1 MKKLLRNPRVNAL
14 LAAVMAAYGHLV
26 LGTCRIRV
34 VGPVPAAVT
43 SGPVLFALW
52 HQHICAV
59 PLLARPNRQPVLGL
73 MSASRDGTFT
83 RALASW
89 FGIGAVVGSSSRG
102 AVSGA
107 RALVQA
113 ARRGNTLFL
122 TPDGP
127 RGPARTAKPGATEI
141 ARLTGLP
148 LIPCAGW
155 PAYGHTF
162 GSWDAFR
169 LPYPFT
175 TYTLTYGPPLQTLTP
190 EALQYAL
197 NTLNQQARGT
207 SAALATTVAKP

>member
-1 MKKLLRNPRVNAL
+1 MKRLLRHPSVNAV
-14 LAAVMAAYGHLV
+14 AAAIMAAYGHLAIA
-26 LGTCRIRV
+26 TCRVRV
-34 VGPVPAAVT
+34 VTPIPPEVLNGPVI
-43 SGPVLFALW
+43 FALW

-59 PLLARPNRQPVLGL
+59 PVLARPNKAPLLGL

-83 RALASW
+83 RALARY
-89 FGIGAVVGSSSRG
+89 FGIGAVVGSSSKG

-113 ARRGNTLFL
+113 ARKGHSIFL

-127 RGPARTAKPGATEI
+127 RGPAGIAKQGATEI

-155 PAYGHTF
+155 PSHGHTF

-175 TYTLTYGPPLQTLTP
+175 TFYIAYGTPLTTHTTDALQT
-190 EALQYAL
+190 ALH
-197 NTLNQQARGT
+197 TLNPQAQGT
-207 SAALATTVAKP
+207 TALASATPKL